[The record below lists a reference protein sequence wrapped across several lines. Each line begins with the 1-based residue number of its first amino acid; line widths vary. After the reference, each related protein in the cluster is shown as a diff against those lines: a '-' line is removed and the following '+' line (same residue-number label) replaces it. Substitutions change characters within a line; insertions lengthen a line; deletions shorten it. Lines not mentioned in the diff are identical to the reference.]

1 MTCNSFCVLL
11 TSIDLQL
18 FNTYSETVMSI
29 KLQLEHPISRAQ
41 AIAVKKYI
49 KTTYTNNITL
59 TVNSECVGSL
69 KMHVCMQVRINLIF
83 TLNRQ

>member
-1 MTCNSFCVLL
+1 MEIFSLKYYYWAYRIHDLYMTNLILLIYMTCNSFCVLL

-49 KTTYTNNITL
+49 KTT
-59 TVNSECVGSL
+59 
-69 KMHVCMQVRINLIF
+69 
-83 TLNRQ
+83 